1 MAQVRHIT
9 ESAAVPG
16 LVTTGMEAAPIARE
30 PAASRRELCPALLL
44 IDWVSLLGIRAA
56 VMIKDE
62 IGVNLQ
68 PILVRGLDKIEQLN
82 PETEPSRRAALLI
95 EITEVVVIVRIV
107 THRFPVGRLV
117 RRREPQCCETGA
129 RDISEF
135 RFDQAPPLMLAIFPS
150 GAVPVKAL
158 QNDTHGQL
166 RGVTMAAPAV
176 LNKAE

>member
-30 PAASRRELCPALLL
+30 PAASRREFCPALAL
-44 IDWVSLLGIRAA
+44 IDRVSFLRIRAA

-62 IGVNLQ
+62 VGVDLQ
-68 PILVRGLDKIEQLN
+68 AIFVGGLDKVEQLN
-82 PETEPSRRAALLI
+82 PETEPGRCAAFLI
-95 EITEVVVIVRIV
+95 EIAEVVVIVRIV
-107 THRFPVGRLV
+107 THGFPVGRLV
-117 RRREPQCCETGA
+117 RGREPERGEAGA

-150 GAVPVKAL
+150 GTVPIKAL
-158 QNDTHGQL
+158 
-166 RGVTMAAPAV
+166 
-176 LNKAE
+176 